1 MENTQYEKFLGELG
15 LNTEQSLVYE
25 SLLKNGLM
33 PARIVAQKSGI
44 KRSLTYKILEQ
55 LISLG
60 LVEKRDNIG
69 KITFFFFPAH
79 PGKLREFLQKREEA
93 IKTAEASL
101 SGIMGRMVS
110 DFNLLSGKPNVQFHE
125 GPEGMK
131 KVLEDSLTAESE
143 IYSYSDVISVQK
155 YIPDLNTE
163 YMAKRTK
170 FDVKKKIL
178 FFDSPEARKLL
189 PAIYKPDI
197 TEYKFISFK
206 TQPPHTVMQ
215 IYDNKVSY
223 ITLGKD
229 QMIGLIIEDANIYS
243 LHKYLFENQWGI
255 SPEIT
260 PDTTSLVEKNSQ

>member
-1 MENTQYEKFLGELG
+1 MENRQYEKFLEELG
-15 LNTEQSLVYE
+15 LNKEQSLVYE
-25 SLLKNGLM
+25 AMLKNGLM
-33 PARIVAQKSGI
+33 PARMVAQKSGI

-69 KITFFFFPAH
+69 KITFFFPAH

-101 SGIMGRMVS
+101 GGIMGRMVS
-110 DFNLLSGKPNVQFHE
+110 DFNLLSGKPNVQFYE

-163 YMAKRTK
+163 YMLKRKK
-170 FDVKKKIL
+170 FSVKKKIL

-189 PAIYKPDI
+189 PDIYRPDI

-229 QMIGLIIEDANIYS
+229 QMIGVIIEDANIYS
-243 LHKYLFENQWGI
+243 LHKYLFENQWNI
-255 SPEIT
+255 SPELT
-260 PDTTSLVEKNSQ
+260 PDTASLVEKSSQ